1 MKQVRGIYSR
11 SRSPY
16 IEMEAK
22 RSDSYLVF
30 ARKAAK
36 TCRLADEPGL
46 VQLNG
51 ARILDESITVRGR
64 STSTVRPWT
73 LGNYLLLMKK
83 SPSLCKIGVAYAQPL
98 HDNSDDSVSILLLLI
113 FNSLFCCVYYCW
125 PLWYTNQWYIWT
137 AVHCMYS
144 HAIACSCFA
153 TYSNMCS

>member
-1 MKQVRGIYSR
+1 MSNETGERYR

-64 STSTVRPWT
+64 STSTVQPWT
-73 LGNYLLLMKK
+73 LGNYLLLMK

-98 HDNSDDSVSILLLLI
+98 HDSSDDSVSILLLLI
-113 FNSLFCCVYYCW
+113 FNSLFCCVYVAD
-125 PLWYTNQWYIWT
+125 LFGTLISGT
-137 AVHCMYS
+137 
-144 HAIACSCFA
+144 F
-153 TYSNMCS
+153 